1 MGWELITPDSLAEL
15 DSSQNTKLGG
25 IATGA
30 TVGATVGTN
39 FFKTG
44 TTTNYGVGEFENAEL
59 AFSVSNNS
67 LTLGRGSASNIVLS
81 GLGQSLVG
89 LSGVVNNA
97 DVTSANTSANTS
109 NVGNQSV
116 ANAQTAVARA
126 NAGLNSSG
134 DVVRA
139 VSTTYGGTGHGTDT
153 GAYYNGSMSIS
164 TSGNAITL
172 GRGSYSGTSITGLA
186 QGLVGLSGVA
196 NNADVTGSNTAYD
209 TARVN
214 GTTASTVRSGAASG
228 ATANQDSTSTIRN
241 GVTKSMV
248 GLGSVDNNSTST
260 IRNGVTKSM
269 VGLGSVPN
277 YTAATMMAQNHTG
290 TLNGVAASTVTSG
303 AASGATANQDST
315 ASIRNGVTTFV
326 TSATPSVVWSNLSGN
341 MTPSASNYY
350 VTVTFKNGSGTTV
363 QTTQIKVSRTSNSL
377 NAATVNSGSST
388 GVSLG
393 AAKIAGVTQTT
404 TVTYSGITC
413 TITGLIIDGSGW
425 SFK

>member
-15 DSSQNTKLGG
+15 DSGQNTKLGG

-248 GLGSVDNNSTST
+248 GLGSV
-260 IRNGVTKSM
+260 
-269 VGLGSVPN
+269 PN

>member
-15 DSSQNTKLGG
+15 DSTQNTKLGG

-39 FFKTG
+39 FFKSG
-44 TTTNYGVGEFENAEL
+44 TTTNYGVGEFENAQL
-59 AFSVSNNS
+59 GFSVSNNS
-67 LTLGRGSASNIVLS
+67 LTLGRGSASNVVLS

-97 DVTSANTSANTS
+97 DVTSANTANNTS

-134 DVVRA
+134 DVIRS

-172 GRGSYSGTSITGLA
+172 GRGSYSGTSITGLG

-228 ATANQDSTSTIRN
+228 ATANQD
-241 GVTKSMV
+241 
-248 GLGSVDNNSTST
+248 STST

-377 NAATVNSGSST
+377 NAATVNSGSSA

-393 AAKIAGVTQTT
+393 AAKVAGVTQTT

>member
-1 MGWELITPDSLAEL
+1 MAQWELITPNSLAEL
-15 DSSQNTKLGG
+15 DSGQNTKLGG

-39 FFKTG
+39 FFKSG
-44 TTTNYGVGEFENAEL
+44 TTTNYGVGEFENAQL
-59 AFSVSNNS
+59 GFSVSNNS
-67 LTLGRGSASNIVLS
+67 LTLGRGSASSLVLS

-109 NVGNQSV
+109 NVGNQTI

-134 DVVRA
+134 DVVRT
-139 VSTTYGGTGHGTDT
+139 VSTSYGGTGHGTNVT
-153 GAYYNGSMSIS
+153 AFENGAMSIS

-172 GRGSYSGTSITGLA
+172 GRGAYSGTSISGLC
-186 QGLVGLSGVA
+186 QGLVGLSGVV

-248 GLGSVDNNSTST
+248 GLGSV
-260 IRNGVTKSM
+260 
-269 VGLGSVPN
+269 PN
-277 YTAATMMAQNHTG
+277 YSAATMMSQNHTG

-315 ASIRNGVTTFV
+315 ATIRNGVTTATI
-326 TSATPSVVWSNLSGN
+326 TSGGATHSWTKSG
-341 MTPSASNYY
+341 SNY
-350 VTVTFKNGSGTTV
+350 VPSGTTQTTLIEWRNGSGTLL
-363 QTTQIKVSRTSNSL
+363 TTATITSTLNTSDTNLDISR
-377 NAATVNSGSST
+377 SGS
-388 GVSLG
+388 GVSYSGSGG
-393 AAKIAGVTQTT
+393 ASNVGASGSTT
-404 TVTYSGITC
+404 KATYSGVTVSVFHVVIN
-413 TITGLIIDGSGW
+413 LSGW
-425 SFK
+425 TFK

>member
-15 DSSQNTKLGG
+15 DSTQNTKLGG

-39 FFKTG
+39 FFKSG
-44 TTTNYGVGEFENAEL
+44 TTTNYGVGEFENGAL
-59 AFSVSNNS
+59 GFSVSNNS
-67 LTLGRGSASNIVLS
+67 LTLGRGSASSLVLS
-81 GLGQSLVG
+81 GLGQGLVG

-134 DVVRA
+134 DVVRS
-139 VSTTYGGTGHGTDT
+139 VSTTYGGTGSSDVTT
-153 GAYYNGSMSIS
+153 FRNNSISISSSNNSLSVYRGAYGNSTIS
-164 TSGNAITL
+164 SL
-172 GRGSYSGTSITGLA
+172 S
-186 QGLVGLSGVA
+186 QELVGLSGVV

-214 GTTASTVRSGAASG
+214 GTTASTVRTGAASG

-290 TLNGVAASTVTSG
+290 SLNGVAAATVTSG

-315 ASIRNGVTTFV
+315 ATIRNGVVTFV

-425 SFK
+425 NFK

>member
-1 MGWELITPDSLAEL
+1 MAQWELITPDSLAEL

-39 FFKTG
+39 FFKSG
-44 TTTNYGVGEFENAEL
+44 TTTNYGVGEFENAQL
-59 AFSVSNNS
+59 GFSVSNNS
-67 LTLGRGSASNIVLS
+67 LTLGRGSASNVVLS

-97 DVTSANTSANTS
+97 DVTSANTANNTS

-172 GRGSYSGTSITGLA
+172 GRGSYSGTSITGLG

-248 GLGSVDNNSTST
+248 GLGSVDNNSTATIRNGISISSNGTLNGAGGGQVTAGGLGANTDSTAT
-260 IRNGVTKSM
+260 IRNGV
-269 VGLGSVPN
+269 
-277 YTAATMMAQNHTG
+277 
-290 TLNGVAASTVTSG
+290 
-303 AASGATANQDST
+303 
-315 ASIRNGVTTFV
+315 ITFV
-326 TSATPSVVWSNLSGN
+326 TNTSPSIVWSNLSGN
-341 MTPSASNYY
+341 MTPSASAYY

-377 NAATVNSGSST
+377 NAATVHSGSSS
-388 GVSLG
+388 GVTLG
-393 AAKIAGVTQTT
+393 AAKSAGTTQTT

-425 SFK
+425 TFK